1 MKSMDTIA
9 QRLKPET
16 RPAEPLLC
24 LLNGSAGSDSAEARC
39 EELGRAFAALDCAVE
54 IVLVHDGEPI
64 AGPAR
69 KAVAR
74 GEALVIAGGG
84 DGTISAMANALA
96 GTRTALAVLPLGTL
110 NHFAKD
116 LGIPLELEAAVAN
129 VVNGAMRAVDVAEV
143 NGRVF
148 INNSSIGLYP
158 AIVREREILQKDGRS
173 KWIAFAQA
181 LVGVLKRTR
190 SFRVRLKSTV
200 ESVNTRTEFVFVGN
214 NAYDLAP
221 PHIGGRNRLDEGV
234 LWVWRLPHTGRFHAV
249 IAALR
254 ALFKGRKSKM
264 PLAFT
269 ASELSIAMRR
279 KHIDVALDGEVIA
292 MQTPLRYRA
301 RPQSLRVIVPVQSS

>member
-1 MKSMDTIA
+1 MDTIA
-9 QRLKPET
+9 QPLKPQT
-16 RPAEPLLC
+16 RPAPLLC
-24 LLNGSAGSDSAEARC
+24 LLNGSAGSDRAEVRR
-39 EELGRAFAALDCAVE
+39 EEIRRAFDALGCAVE
-54 IVLVHDGEPI
+54 IVSIHDGEPI
-64 AGPAR
+64 AAPAR

-74 GEALVIAGGG
+74 GDAIVIAGGG
-84 DGTISAMANALA
+84 DGTMSAVANALA

-116 LGIPLELEAAVAN
+116 LGIPLQLEAAVAN

-158 AIVREREILQKDGRS
+158 AIVRERETLQKDGRS
-173 KWIAFAQA
+173 KWIAFAEA
-181 LVGVLKRTR
+181 LLGVLKGSR
-190 SFRVRLKSTV
+190 SIRVRLKSPV
-200 ESVNTRTEFVFVGN
+200 ESLSTRTEFVFVGN

-221 PHIGGRNRLDEGV
+221 PRIAGRNRLDEGV
-234 LWVWRLPHTGRFHAV
+234 LWVWRLPHTGRFRAV
-249 IAALR
+249 LAALH
-254 ALFKGRKSKM
+254 ALFADPKSKT

-269 ASELSIAMRR
+269 ANELSIAMRR

-301 RPQSLRVIVPVQSS
+301 RPQSLRVIVPAQSS